1 MKRWKT
7 LKQFQHVV
15 FTHNP
20 PNYKTNKHKTCWLF
34 GNGHSTYPPCRS
46 RWFVETWGL
55 WFCQSRSSTSPIRML
70 ILWWSVWTY
79 QKLVEYYAYN
89 IHVVEVCCANWI
101 FLAYNISCKWRVLL
115 MPLKSTLSV
124 FQSPITLGF
133 SPGKK
138 KTTENSEVNGPS
150 SLSPRR
156 HGKCCWRLHGTV
168 WYDTLGR
175 WVSGGSE
182 YVSLSWKLD
191 GTQYVNKM
199 VESTTKTVGPS
210 IPNNSFICANNFLD
224 VEFWSIQLNHMTFC
238 LAWTH
243 GLYKGQTSV
252 LAAEVLGSI
261 LLVV

>member
-101 FLAYNISCKWRVLL
+101 FLAYNIYCKWRVLQ
-115 MPLKSTLSV
+115 MSLKSTLSV
-124 FQSPITLGF
+124 FQFTWGF
-133 SPGKK
+133 HPE
-138 KTTENSEVNGPS
+138 KTRRKTPRWTDLRVWARGATESVAGGCMAPC
-150 SLSPRR
+150 
-156 HGKCCWRLHGTV
+156 G
-168 WYDTLGR
+168 YATLGR
-175 WVSGGSE
+175 WVSGGWE
-182 YVSLSWKLD
+182 YVSLSVKFTCSNRLVRRK
-191 GTQYVNKM
+191 G
-199 VESTTKTVGPS
+199 ESEDFGR
-210 IPNNSFICANNFLD
+210 
-224 VEFWSIQLNHMTFC
+224 
-238 LAWTH
+238 
-243 GLYKGQTSV
+243 
-252 LAAEVLGSI
+252 
-261 LLVV
+261 

>member
-1 MKRWKT
+1 M
-7 LKQFQHVV
+7 LF
-15 FTHNP
+15 FTHKP

-70 ILWWSVWTY
+70 ILCWSVWTY

-138 KTTENSEVNGPS
+138 NDGKLRGERTFELEPAAPRKVLLEVAWHRVDTIHSE
-150 SLSPRR
+150 
-156 HGKCCWRLHGTV
+156 
-168 WYDTLGR
+168 
-175 WVSGGSE
+175 
-182 YVSLSWKLD
+182 D
-191 GTQYVNKM
+191 G
-199 VESTTKTVGPS
+199 
-210 IPNNSFICANNFLD
+210 F
-224 VEFWSIQLNHMTFC
+224 
-238 LAWTH
+238 
-243 GLYKGQTSV
+243 
-252 LAAEVLGSI
+252 LAARNMSRYREN
-261 LLVV
+261 

>member
-101 FLAYNISCKWRVLL
+101 FLAYNIYCKWRVLQ
-115 MPLKSTLSV
+115 MSLKSTLSV
-124 FQSPITLGF
+124 FQFTWGF
-133 SPGKK
+133 HPEKKHDGKLRGERTFEFEPAAPRK
-138 KTTENSEVNGPS
+138 VLLEVAWH
-150 SLSPRR
+150 R
-156 HGKCCWRLHGTV
+156 V
-168 WYDTLGR
+168 DTLH
-175 WVSGGSE
+175 SE
-182 YVSLSWKLD
+182 D
-191 GTQYVNKM
+191 G
-199 VESTTKTVGPS
+199 
-210 IPNNSFICANNFLD
+210 F
-224 VEFWSIQLNHMTFC
+224 
-238 LAWTH
+238 
-243 GLYKGQTSV
+243 
-252 LAAEVLGSI
+252 LAAGNMSRYQWNSHVPIG
-261 LLVV
+261 